1 MKKIFNLLALIAMMQ
16 QVIGQTETFDIAT
29 YTPPKDFK
37 KDSKQGVVIYTH
49 VNTTTGSFCV
59 IAIYASSASAGDEQK
74 DFTNEWKDLVITP
87 YKAEANPKTET
98 QTNADGWKAVA
109 GAAPVKQDGIDSY
122 VVVTVFSGRSEE

>member
-1 MKKIFNLLALIAMMQ
+1 MCKIIISAVKLFLLL
-16 QVIGQTETFDIAT
+16 VISSNCFSQTETFDIAT

-49 VNTTTGSFCV
+49 VNTTTGSFGV

-87 YKAEANPKTET
+87 YKAEANPTTEN

-109 GAAPVKQDGIDSY
+109 GAAPVK
-122 VVVTVFSGRSEE
+122 